1 MRDPYST
8 SQGFEPNAEGGPIS
22 SANLAVQ
29 SEMLSQFAGKPQGRP
44 YAVYFAFVLCAV
56 ALVAVLV
63 HELMAPPEPGTAIV
77 QTSPLGVTVTV
88 DGKPASAEGAT
99 FTLAELTPGVEHVV
113 EISKE
118 GFKPETRK
126 IQLEEGEVKTL
137 PSVTLQEIVV
147 DTGFTLDSV
156 PTGATVFLDG
166 AKLGAVTPFRV
177 TDLAPGEHTVRLE
190 YGFTHEPWETKFEL
204 AKGQMVAMPPV
215 SLVALPKW
223 KAKKAERDAA
233 KAAAN
238 PAAVTPPE
246 PIPAAP

>member
-22 SANLAVQ
+22 SANLVQ

-44 YAVYFAFVLCAV
+44 YAVYFAFVLCGA
-56 ALVAVLV
+56 ALVAVLL
-63 HELMAPPEPGTAIV
+63 HELMAPPDPGTAV
-77 QTSPLGVTVTV
+77 LQTSPLGASVTV
-88 DGKPASAEGAT
+88 DGKPAAAEGAT

-113 EISKE
+113 EITKE
-118 GFKPETRK
+118 GFKPETRR
-126 IQLEEGEVKTL
+126 IQVAEAEVKTL
-137 PSVTLQEIVV
+137 PSVTLEEIVV

-156 PTGATVFLDG
+156 PSGATVFLDG
-166 AKLGAVTPFRV
+166 AKLPAVTPFRV
-177 TDLAPGEHTVRLE
+177 TDIAPGPHVVRLE
-190 YGFTHEPWETKFEL
+190 YGFTHEPWETKFEI

-215 SLVALPKW
+215 TLVALSKW
-223 KAKKAERDAA
+223 KAKKAARDAA

-246 PIPAAP
+246 PLPDAE

>member
-44 YAVYFAFVLCAV
+44 YAVYFAFVLCGV

-63 HELMAPPEPGTAIV
+63 HELTAPPDPGTAVV
-77 QTSPLGVTVTV
+77 QTSPLGVSVTL

-99 FTLAELTPGVEHVV
+99 FTLAELTPGVEHVLEV
-113 EISKE
+113 TKE
-118 GFKPETRK
+118 GFKPESRTFK
-126 IQLEEGEVKTL
+126 LAEGEVKTL
-137 PSVTLQEIVV
+137 PSVTLQELVV

-166 AKLGAVTPFRV
+166 AKLSAVTPFRV
-177 TDLAPGEHTVRLE
+177 TDIAPGPHVVKLE
-190 YGFTHEPWETKFEL
+190 YGFSHEPWETKFEI
-204 AKGQMVAMPPV
+204 AKGQMVAMQPV
-215 SLVALPKW
+215 TLVARSKW
-223 KAKKAERDAA
+223 QAKKAARDAA
-233 KAAAN
+233 KAEAQS
-238 PAAVTPPE
+238 PAVTPPE
-246 PIPAAP
+246 PIPAEP